1 MADRLTPE
9 QRRRCMQANRCVNTS
24 PEVRLR
30 KALHARG
37 FRYVLGAKLP
47 GRPDMVFPS
56 RRVALF
62 VDGCFWHRCP
72 THSVL
77 PGSRQEWWRQKLEAN
92 VLRDRRTDALLAAEG
107 WKVIRVWE
115 HDIRR
120 NMPATV
126 LRVSG
131 LLNCC

>member
-9 QRRRCMQANRCVNTS
+9 QRRRCMQANRGVNTS

-30 KALHARG
+30 KALHALG
-37 FRYVLGAKLP
+37 FRYVLRAKLR
-47 GRPDMVFPS
+47 GRPDLVFPS

-77 PGSRQEWWRQKLEAN
+77 PETRQEWWRQKLEAN
-92 VLRDRRTDALLAAEG
+92 VLRDRRTDALLVADG

-120 NMPATV
+120 NMSATV
-126 LRVSG
+126 RRVSG
-131 LLNCC
+131 MLNRC